1 MLFRK
6 TSSTWLAVG
15 LLLAA
20 AISAS
25 AQSVTPE
32 EVFER
37 LFTQGPAKAEWF
49 APEVLAQ
56 VPLQLFDE
64 IVAQYTAA
72 LGAYVGAEGTVPF
85 FRLTFERGYVDAQL
99 LLNEAGQIAAIW
111 FGPPQAVVSGLD
123 EALAG
128 FHELPGKVSVIV
140 VSNAGALASI
150 NPDEPLAVGSAF
162 KLAIAAVLKDQVAL
176 GVRAWDEVVA
186 LEPQDVSLPTGILQ
200 DWPPGTPLTVQ
211 SLATLMISISD
222 NTATDALLRLVGRE
236 TVEQYAPR
244 NKPFLSTRE
253 LFILK
258 AAGNEQLLE
267 TWRAGDEAARRELLA
282 VLAEQPLPGLEAI
295 STTPKALDVEWY
307 FTVRELADL
316 MAYVADL
323 PFMSVNPGL
332 ANPSDWQYVA
342 FKGGSEPGVLNLTT
356 LVVAEDNTP
365 YIISAT
371 WNNSE
376 RPLDE
381 TRFFSLYSGLLSAI
395 KQLEN

>member
-1 MLFRK
+1 VLFRK

-99 LLNEAGQIAAIW
+99 LLNEAGQIAAIG

-150 NPDEPLAVGSAF
+150 TPDEPLAVGAAF
-162 KLAIAAVLKDQVAL
+162 KLAIAAVLMDHAAL
-176 GVRAWDEVVA
+176 GARA
-186 LEPQDVSLPTGILQ
+186 SH
-200 DWPPGTPLTVQ
+200 
-211 SLATLMISISD
+211 
-222 NTATDALLRLVGRE
+222 
-236 TVEQYAPR
+236 
-244 NKPFLSTRE
+244 
-253 LFILK
+253 
-258 AAGNEQLLE
+258 
-267 TWRAGDEAARRELLA
+267 
-282 VLAEQPLPGLEAI
+282 
-295 STTPKALDVEWY
+295 
-307 FTVRELADL
+307 
-316 MAYVADL
+316 
-323 PFMSVNPGL
+323 
-332 ANPSDWQYVA
+332 
-342 FKGGSEPGVLNLTT
+342 
-356 LVVAEDNTP
+356 
-365 YIISAT
+365 
-371 WNNSE
+371 
-376 RPLDE
+376 
-381 TRFFSLYSGLLSAI
+381 
-395 KQLEN
+395 